1 MHMNFKL
8 NKKIIKGKNAVF
20 SLSLILM
27 LSMTIIIALAQPSL
41 AQIGIP
47 QPEKTVGYIT
57 VAPTIVGVG
66 QQLTV
71 NLWINPLPT
80 DYKYYPY
87 YDGYRGVTV
96 TFVKPDGTK
105 DTFMPTDAT
114 CIYVPGQTQSLGA
127 IYFFY
132 APSMAG
138 NWSVSF
144 TMPAQNLTDSTGTVL
159 YSGCTSNTF
168 DFTVQTDPILAG
180 LLNGYPWSPLP
191 NANAY
196 WSYPINSNNREWSQI
211 SGDWLASSSANSP
224 INGPGGLHW
233 QPYGSGPSTAHIVWS
248 QSFREGGIMGG
259 VYGSTSY
266 GAQGSQFSTTIT
278 DGKLYVNI
286 PNTTPVGQSFGKFEC
301 IDLTTG
307 KLLYIANGSITCSIN
322 TPGNAALQAYL
333 SPTGNV
339 DLGSSYGSS
348 PTPYLYGTVTVAG
361 VVYWNYYDPITGVLL
376 RQINN
381 CSSARLIDNSNMAFG
396 AANSPTVLGGAY
408 VYGWN
413 MSKVVNNVWTT
424 GIQWKT
430 PLPTSQIYTTTGMT
444 LAVPALFGVS
454 ADLSTVVIKT
464 SNQYWGYDANNG
476 ASLWNLTLNYPTSAN
491 EQFCLQGVDDFVI
504 LDPVASTFNCYSM
517 RTGTLLWTST
527 SFSDSPWATSWTLY
541 WSEANDMNNLY
552 AMFPDGTTRAYSLKD
567 GHQVWASTP
576 FPSTEYNENAVP
588 MTNSIVLVGG
598 NVYVFAG
605 YSSQY
610 KINPIPRSA
619 MLVCINATTG
629 DISWTLNGGLRPSSA
644 ADGYVIGTG
653 DYDGNLYCVGKGQTT
668 TTVSAP
674 QTTITS
680 ATPVTISGK
689 VMDQSAIQP
698 NTPAISDAD
707 MSVWMDY
714 LYMQNSTLLNSP
726 PQCTGVPV
734 TLTAVDPNGNT
745 ITIGSTTSN
754 YQGNYGL
761 QWTPTTPGLYTIYA
775 TFAGSNSYY
784 TSSASTYATVA
795 SASTTSSPTTPANSQ
810 PLVSNSDLATY
821 LAIGVIAIII
831 SIAIVGALLLR
842 KR

>member
-1 MHMNFKL
+1 MNFKI
-8 NKKIIKGKNAVF
+8 NSKTKGNKNAVF
-20 SLSLILM
+20 SLSLIL
-27 LSMTIIIALAQPSL
+27 LLAMTVVIAFAQPSL

-57 VAPTIVGVG
+57 VAPTLVGVG

-71 NLWINPLPT
+71 NLWVNPLPT

-87 YDGYRGVTV
+87 YDGFRGVTV

-114 CIYVPGQTQSLGA
+114 GIYVAGQTQSLGA

-144 TMPAQNLTDSTGTVL
+144 TMPAQNLTDSTGTVQYL
-159 YSGCTSNTF
+159 GCTSNTF
-168 DFTVQTDPILAG
+168 DFTVQTDPVLAG
-180 LLNGYPWSPLP
+180 LLNGYPWSQLP
-191 NANAY
+191 NGNTY

-233 QPYGSGPSTAHIVWS
+233 QPYGAGPSTAHIVWS

-278 DGKLYVNI
+278 DGKLYINI

-307 KLLYIANGSITCSIN
+307 QLLYIANGSITCSIN
-322 TPGNAALQAYL
+322 LPGNAALQAYL

-348 PTPYLYGTVTVAG
+348 PTPYLFGTVTVGG
-361 VVYWNYYDPITGVLL
+361 VVYWNYYDPVTGILL

-381 CSSARLIDNSNMAFG
+381 CSSCRLIDNSNMAFG

-413 MSKVVNNVWTT
+413 ISKVVNNVWTT

-430 PLPTSQIYTTTGMT
+430 PLPTSQIYTTTGMN

-464 SNQYWGYDANNG
+464 SNQYWGYDANTG

-517 RTGTLLWTST
+517 HSGALLWTST
-527 SFSDSPWATSWTLY
+527 SFSSSPWATSWTLY

-567 GHQVWASTP
+567 GHQVWASAP
-576 FPSTEYNENAVP
+576 FASTEYNENAVP
-588 MTNSIVLVGG
+588 MTNSMVLVGG

-610 KINPIPRSA
+610 KINPIPRFA

-629 DISWTLNGGLRPSSA
+629 DTSWTLNGGIRPSSA
-644 ADGYVIGTG
+644 ANGYVIGTG
-653 DYDGNLYCVGKGQTT
+653 DFDGNLYCLGKGQTT
-668 TTVSAP
+668 TS
-674 QTTITS
+674 
-680 ATPVTISGK
+680 VTIQTNVVTNHATALITGN
-689 VMDQSAIQP
+689 VLDQSSAQP
-698 NTPAISDAD
+698 GTPAVAD
-707 MSVWMDY
+707 SAMSEWMDY
-714 LYMQNSTLLNSP
+714 LKMQNSTLLNNP
-726 PQCTGVPV
+726 PKEPGVPV
-734 TLTAVDPNGNT
+734 TLTAADPNGNIISIGTATTDSAGNYAINFVPDKSGIYT
-745 ITIGSTTSN
+745 IT
-754 YQGNYGL
+754 
-761 QWTPTTPGLYTIYA
+761 A
-775 TFAGSNSYY
+775 MFAGTNSYY
-784 TSSASTYATVA
+784 QSQSETSLSVTEA
-795 SASTTSSPTTPANSQ
+795 TSSPAATSAVV
-810 PLVSNSDLATY
+810 VSDNSDIIAY
-821 LAIGVIAIII
+821 LIGGIIVIVIAI
-831 SIAIVGALLLR
+831 AVVGALIL
-842 KR
+842 KKK